1 MGGKVQKSSALRAGQ
16 PGRDVDDAAPMGRA
30 ACSSVTVPGQHTG
43 SPHQVVG
50 HRRAQHPGGV
60 RPEPARAKVGQWP
73 VDEVGEHGLD
83 DRVLAMGDVGF
94 GGGQIGVGENG

>member
-16 PGRDVDDAAPMGRA
+16 PGRDVDDAAPKGRA

-50 HRRAQHPGGV
+50 DRRAQHPGGV
-60 RPEPARAKVGQWP
+60 RPEPARGKVGQWP
-73 VDEVGEHGLD
+73 VDEVGDTVSMIACWRWVMSASAVG
-83 DRVLAMGDVGF
+83 RSVLVK
-94 GGGQIGVGENG
+94 NG